1 MRRIKQALALLLI
14 CALGVALSACGKTV
28 GSYRV
33 LKTLGTEP
41 FRIGFRQNDY
51 VATCVDAALKAL
63 AADGTVHS
71 LAIKWL
77 GTDETTIEADS
88 EALEALGTIPQ
99 REFIMGLSDSNF
111 PMSYADGEGYA
122 GFDVELAQAVC
133 QKLGWTLRYQPIS
146 VEQAYVE
153 LSSGNVDCVWGGMVL
168 DSVNLNDNGRLK
180 PEKER
185 IALSEPYL
193 TNELILVSRADTKYS
208 STARLKGT
216 IVMLDTD
223 TRYMTA
229 LQEDERLLNRFG
241 QVERVTGGAQQCF
254 TALNAGEC
262 AAIVTDRVALAY
274 YTH

>member
-1 MRRIKQALALLLI
+1 MRRIKQILALGLI
-14 CALGVALSACGKTV
+14 CALGLGLCACGKAV

-33 LKTLGTEP
+33 LKTLGSES

-51 VATCVDAALKAL
+51 VATYVDAALKAL

-88 EALEALGTIPQ
+88 ETLEALGDIPQ
-99 REFIMGLSDSNF
+99 RELIVGVSDSSF
-111 PMSYADGEGYA
+111 PMSYADGDGYA
-122 GFDVELAQAVC
+122 GFDVELAQAVG
-133 QKLGWTLRYQPIS
+133 QKLGWTVRYQPIS
-146 VEQAYVE
+146 VSDAYVE

-168 DSVNLNDNGRLK
+168 DGVNLDENGK
-180 PEKER
+180 EKAEKQR

-193 TNELILVSRADTKYS
+193 TNELLLVTRADSKYS
-208 STARLKGT
+208 SASRLKGAT
-216 IVMLDTD
+216 VMLDTD
-223 TRYMTA
+223 EQYMAA
-229 LQEDERLLNRFG
+229 LQANERLMNRFG

-254 TALNAGEC
+254 DALNAGEC
-262 AAIVTDRVALAY
+262 AAIVTDSVTLAY

>member
-1 MRRIKQALALLLI
+1 MRRIRQILALGLI
-14 CALGVALSACGKTV
+14 CALGLSLCACGKTV

-33 LKTLGTEP
+33 LKTLGSES

-51 VATCVDAALKAL
+51 VAAYIDAALKTL

-71 LAIKWL
+71 LAIQWL
-77 GTDETTIEADS
+77 GADETTIEADS
-88 EALEALGTIPQ
+88 EALEALGDIPQ
-99 REFIMGLSDSNF
+99 RELIVGVSDSAF
-111 PMSYADGEGYA
+111 PMSYADGDGYA

-133 QKLGWTLRYQPIS
+133 QKLGWTVRYQPIS
-146 VEQAYVE
+146 AEHAYVE

-168 DSVNLNDNGRLK
+168 DGVNLDENGKQK

-193 TNELILVSRADTKYS
+193 TNDLILVTRADSKYS
-208 STARLKGT
+208 SASRLKGAT
-216 IVMLDTD
+216 VMLDMAAQ
-223 TRYMTA
+223 YMAA
-229 LQEDERLLNRFG
+229 LQANESLMRRFG

-254 TALNAGEC
+254 ASLNAGAC
-262 AAIVTDRVALAY
+262 AAIVTDSVALAY

>member
-1 MRRIKQALALLLI
+1 MRQIKRTLALLLV
-14 CALGVALSACGKTV
+14 CALALSLCACGKTV

-33 LKTLGTEP
+33 LKTLGSES

-51 VATCVDAALKAL
+51 VAAYVDAALKAL

-77 GTDETTIEADS
+77 GADEIAIEAD
-88 EALEALGTIPQ
+88 AEALGALGQIPQ
-99 REFIMGLSDSNF
+99 RALIVGVSDSAF
-111 PMSYADGEGYA
+111 PMSYADGESYT

-133 QKLGWTLRYQPIS
+133 RKLGWTIRYQPVS
-146 VEQAYVE
+146 AENAYVE

-168 DSVNLNDNGRLK
+168 DGVNLNENGKQK

-193 TNELILVSRADTKYS
+193 TNELLLVTRADSKYS
-208 STARLKGT
+208 SASRLKGAT
-216 IVMLDTD
+216 VMLDTD
-223 TRYMTA
+223 ARYMAA
-229 LQEDERLLNRFG
+229 LQADAGLLDRFG

-254 TALNAGEC
+254 ESLNAGAC
-262 AAIVTDRVALAY
+262 AAIVTDSVALAY